1 MTTYYK
7 AVREDGYDFATG
19 TIKYE
24 VGKTIKHP
32 APHKRDASGYLSVTV
47 DPTDIPGGSWPL
59 RMLEVKARW
68 AWKDGGSYKNKRCTH
83 KIKVLREVDASQ
95 YFGVN
100 GAVVVEMIEEHNSLS
115 NKHRTAL
122 ADKLQATGIIYTYAP
137 LYLRD
142 SGYNV
147 PVMEYYARS
156 LVQLVVTYDLL
167 GSYDQV
173 SVDEALKVWD
183 DFMTRK
189 PVRKSLAL
197 ALASV

>member
-24 VGKTIKHP
+24 VGKTIRHP

-47 DPTDIPGGSWPL
+47 DPTDVPGGRWPL
-59 RMLEVKARW
+59 RMFEVKARW
-68 AWKDGGSYKNKRCTH
+68 AWRDGQSYKNKRCTH
-83 KIKVLREVDASQ
+83 KLKVLREVDASQ

-100 GAVVVEMIEEHNSLS
+100 GGIVVEMINEHNSLS
-115 NKHRTAL
+115 SKHQTAL
-122 ADKLQATGIIYTYAP
+122 AEKLKDAGVMYTYAP
-137 LYLRD
+137 LYLRE

-147 PVMEYYARS
+147 PIMEFQARC

-167 GSYDQV
+167 GSFDQV
-173 SVDEALKVWD
+173 SVDKALKVWD
-183 DFMTRK
+183 EFMTRK
-189 PVRKSLAL
+189 PVRKSLDL
-197 ALASV
+197 ALGAV